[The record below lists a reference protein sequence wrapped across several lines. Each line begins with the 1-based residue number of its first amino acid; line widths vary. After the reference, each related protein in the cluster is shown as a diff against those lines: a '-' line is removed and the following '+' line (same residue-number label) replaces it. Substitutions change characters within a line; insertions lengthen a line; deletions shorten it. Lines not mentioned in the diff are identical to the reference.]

1 MNGILWL
8 PETEQI
14 DFSLFKNY
22 KSSLSNYLG
31 SNLEEINNY
40 EQIQGMQ
47 NIFIID
53 EHYFPHR
60 KFILDELFIN
70 IVNQNN
76 VRLLI
81 FNTEKIYNQP
91 FKHNIDI
98 QDQLNKFNDYIQF
111 LSDAQD
117 IKKLKP
123 PFATKQLFTKDF
135 DFKRY
140 ESTNKKE
147 EWLFIGQIEGRAYEN
162 RRKIYK
168 KIDKYINI
176 PFEIIESK
184 RKLQYDEFLSINA
197 WSVFVLQV

>member
-1 MNGILWL
+1 
-8 PETEQI
+8 
-14 DFSLFKNY
+14 
-22 KSSLSNYLG
+22 
-31 SNLEEINNY
+31 
-40 EQIQGMQ
+40 MQ

-60 KFILDELFIN
+60 KIILDELFIN

-81 FNTEKIYNQP
+81 FNNEKIYNQP

-123 PFATKQLFTKDF
+123 PFATKQLFTK
-135 DFKRY
+135 
-140 ESTNKKE
+140 S
-147 EWLFIGQIEGRAYEN
+147 
-162 RRKIYK
+162 
-168 KIDKYINI
+168 
-176 PFEIIESK
+176 
-184 RKLQYDEFLSINA
+184 LSNSFTIR
-197 WSVFVLQV
+197 